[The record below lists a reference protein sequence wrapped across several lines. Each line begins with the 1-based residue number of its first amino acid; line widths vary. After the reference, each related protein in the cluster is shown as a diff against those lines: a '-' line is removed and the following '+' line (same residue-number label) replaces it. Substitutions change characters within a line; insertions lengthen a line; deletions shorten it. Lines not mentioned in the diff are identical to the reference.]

1 MEKAKLAILEA
12 ELSRQKQEIDKIY
25 AKIDERRLRIN
36 NETGIESLAYQL
48 HNLYC
53 AYEDLFKIVAAA
65 FENNIEEGITWHK
78 ELLRRM
84 TISIKGIRP
93 NLISEKSMNLLSE
106 LRSFRHFFRHA
117 YGYELDP
124 GKVKLVLEKAAGLKE
139 AFTKDVNKF
148 LSNLKSGKT

>member
-78 ELLRRM
+78 ELIRRM

-124 GKVKLVLEKAAGLKE
+124 KKVKLVLEKAVGLKG

>member
-78 ELLRRM
+78 ELIRRM

-124 GKVKLVLEKAAGLKE
+124 KKVKLVLEKAVGLKK

>member
-78 ELLRRM
+78 ELIRRM

-148 LSNLKSGKT
+148 LRNLKSGKT

>member
-53 AYEDLFKIVAAA
+53 AYEDLFKIVAAT

-78 ELLRRM
+78 ELIRRM

-93 NLISEKSMNLLSE
+93 NLICAESMNLLSE